1 MFSFSWF
8 LLGGSYSSSIY
19 LIPTPPYIMHFP
31 VIIKWIVIGLSMAA
45 PIGPIGILC
54 IRRSLRKRAL
64 SGFVS
69 WLGTACVDWIY
80 AAIAL
85 FGANLF
91 SDFLLQN
98 KILIQW
104 VGWLFLLYLG
114 MKIVLDKPGRKPI
127 EKNKSMWLASDFL
140 STFLLTIT
148 NPMTIFALTAIFAGI
163 DIVKHTTTFMSAIM
177 LIAWIFLWST
187 LWRAILSKGTV
198 LLKQKLHQ
206 TALHYINLISGI
218 IIIIFACLLLWE
230 IIFS

>member
-1 MFSFSWF
+1 
-8 LLGGSYSSSIY
+8 
-19 LIPTPPYIMHFP
+19 MHFP
-31 VIIKWIVIGLSMAA
+31 VIIKWIIIWFSMAA

-54 IRRSLRKRAL
+54 IRRSLRKGAL

-91 SDFLLQN
+91 SDFLLHN
-98 KILIQW
+98 KTIIQW
-104 VGWLFLLYLG
+104 VWWLFLLYLG
-114 MKIVLDKPGRKPI
+114 MKIILDTPGRKPI
-127 EKNKSMWLASDFL
+127 ERNKSMGLASDFL

-163 DIVKHTTTFMSAIM
+163 DVVKHTTTFASGIM
-177 LIAWIFLWST
+177 LVIGIFLWST
-187 LWRAILSKGTV
+187 LWRAILSRWTV
-198 LLKQKLHQ
+198 LLKQKLHH
-206 TALHYINLISGI
+206 TVLHYINLISGI
-218 IIIIFACLLLWE
+218 IIILFACLLLWE